1 MREKKILIVDDN
13 ESITSTFKMIL
24 EEQSYVV
31 YTASSGQEALSL
43 AESRYDLVILDI
55 KLPDMMGD
63 RVAKVFKERRMTD
76 NIVLITGYPEL
87 EECIEILGVGIQEI
101 LIKPITPEE
110 LLRVAREA
118 FSEDKM
124 TTNVGFRARHTLTET

>member
-1 MREKKILIVDDN
+1 
-13 ESITSTFKMIL
+13 MIL
-24 EEQSYVV
+24 EEQSYIVH
-31 YTASSGQEALSL
+31 TASSGKEALSL
-43 AESRYDLVILDI
+43 ADSRYDLVILDI

-63 RVAKVFKERRMTD
+63 RVAKVIKERKMTG

-101 LIKPITPEE
+101 LIKPISPEE

-118 FSEDKM
+118 FS
-124 TTNVGFRARHTLTET
+124 